1 VGSIGARAPEQG
13 LNGSAEFWIE
23 TLTEWATD
31 LWLDTFVFWPR
42 DASEQQ
48 VRLFAEQVVP
58 AVLEEVN
65 ALRSTTAGT
74 F

>member
-1 VGSIGARAPEQG
+1 
-13 LNGSAEFWIE
+13 
-23 TLTEWATD
+23 LTEWATD
-31 LWLDTFVFWPR
+31 LGLDPYVFWPR

-58 AVLEEVN
+58 AVLEQVN